1 LNLGA
6 LNQLI
11 DVAALPKIS
20 ADAHVN
26 EPHDLWYKRLPEDL
40 REASPHR
47 IQTQDDGGW
56 RLVVN
61 GEVDE
66 SGSQIVTGDVGQETT
81 AAQRAALEA
90 AEEDK
95 RREAEASV
103 DVRLAMMH
111 TDGIH
116 GEMVY
121 PTIGLYVYG
130 VDRPDVGIASCRVY
144 NDWISDR
151 LGGDCPRIRYAAL
164 IPAWDVASAIT
175 EVQRAAEMPGVGALM
190 LPLVGT
196 PTWNLP
202 HWEPLW
208 SAIAETKLPVVMH
221 QGTGHSMIFFRGWGS
236 PTANLLATQSM
247 ASWTASLL
255 SCGGVLER
263 HPDLHFV
270 LVEVNAGWMAWTMS
284 TLDEYFIAHKAAL
297 RKPHLPELPSHY
309 LRRQVHATF
318 QRDPIAIAARQFTGV
333 NCLMWGNDFPH
344 DEGTFPDSQKV
355 LEDLLDG
362 VPVEEAAQI
371 SGGNAMDI
379 FRFDRS
385 VLDSLP

>member
-1 LNLGA
+1 M
-6 LNQLI
+6 I
-11 DVAALPKIS
+11 DVTALPKIS

-26 EPHDLWYKRLPEDL
+26 EPHDLWYKRLPVDL

-47 IQTQDDGGW
+47 IQTENDGGW

-66 SGSQIVTGDVGQETT
+66 SGGRIGTGEVGNDRSITIE
-81 AAQRAALEA
+81 ARRAALEA
-90 AEEDK
+90 LEEDK
-95 RREAEASV
+95 RREADASI
-103 DVRLAMMH
+103 DARLTMMH

-116 GEMVY
+116 GEMIY

-130 VDRPDVGIASCRVY
+130 VERPDVGIASCRVY
-144 NDWISDR
+144 NDWIEAR
-151 LGGDCPRIRYAAL
+151 IGGGNPRVRYAAL
-164 IPAWDVASAIT
+164 VPAWDIASAIA
-175 EVQRAAEMPGVGALM
+175 EVQRVAQWSGVGALM

-196 PTWNLP
+196 PSWNLP
-202 HWEPLW
+202 QWEPLW
-208 SAIAETKLPVVMH
+208 SAIEETGLPVVMH

-247 ASWTASLL
+247 ASWTASLV
-255 SCGGVLER
+255 SCSGVLER

-297 RKPHLPELPSHY
+297 RNPHLPELPSHY

-318 QRDPIAIAARQFTGV
+318 QRDPVAIAAREFTGV

-344 DEGTFPDSQKV
+344 DEGTFPDSHKV
-355 LEDLLDG
+355 LADLLDG
-362 VPVEEAAQI
+362 VQAEDAARI
-371 SGGNAMDI
+371 SGGNALDI
-379 FRFDRS
+379 FGFDRTI
-385 VLDSLP
+385 LGSLP